1 MSTLSKITEDLIKF
15 YVKQNYE
22 KYLSDNN
29 LSKIDESK
37 INEIIDSI
45 FQEKLIHMRQFLIE
59 SIPKLYDKNDTV
71 PSQSVIN
78 NMLDEIF
85 EDEKLCKHKL
95 KNEILLYQKNM

>member
-1 MSTLSKITEDLIKF
+1 MSTLAKITEDLIKF

-71 PSQSVIN
+71 
-78 NMLDEIF
+78 F
-85 EDEKLCKHKL
+85 
-95 KNEILLYQKNM
+95 